1 MLSAITKPT
10 ELIVD
15 IQLEQCKNPD
25 GTIQI
30 FYRKSDGVLY
40 AVNGSTAKLQDGE
53 AIGGSICPPQANI
66 RVIRA
71 GIICKYNCKCYIEV
85 PQFAIYGETGCDND
99 CLSRRLQ

>member
-1 MLSAITKPT
+1 MLPAITKPT

-15 IQLEQCKNPD
+15 IQLEQRKNPD

-53 AIGGSICPPQANI
+53 AIAICSESAQI
-66 RVIRA
+66 GRA
-71 GIICKYNCKCYIEV
+71 HV
-85 PQFAIYGETGCDND
+85 
-99 CLSRRLQ
+99 